1 MSSPISSLFGRSPI
15 RPIQEHMA
23 RAQQCVVLL
32 GEFLEATYRG
42 DWEQAEKLQ
51 LEISATEKDA
61 DKLKYNVR
69 INLPKNLLLP
79 VARGD
84 LLSLLNSQDKLA
96 NRTKDIA
103 GLMLGRRMQIPES
116 LHESMRTFY
125 QQSLNASEQAMKTIH
140 ELDELLEAGFRGKEV
155 QFVEKLLLELDE
167 MESQNDLTQIGIR
180 ANLMKLESDLPP
192 INVMFLYKIIEQ
204 IGDIADA
211 SQTVGNRLSILMA
224 S

>member
-125 QQSLNASEQAMKTIH
+125 QQSLNATEQAMKTIH